1 MHAFVNQNGLKCQ
14 EMVDKSVQLARK
26 IRIPSKQ
33 ASPDALPPPAR
44 RVGNASGCGVF
55 ARNLPQTRMIGY
67 HRRR

>member
-33 ASPDALPPPAR
+33 ASPDALPPPDMFNGMSS
-44 RVGNASGCGVF
+44 GN
-55 ARNLPQTRMIGY
+55 N
-67 HRRR
+67 

>member
-33 ASPDALPPPAR
+33 ASPDALPPLP
-44 RVGNASGCGVF
+44 VAS
-55 ARNLPQTRMIGY
+55 ATPQVAGY
-67 HRRR
+67 SRGTSRKRA